1 MKGVVTQLPARQ
13 PNQGGN
19 ISDEDQNEI
28 WSNTTFNGDL
38 EGA

>member
-19 ISDEDQNEI
+19 ISDENWSEI
-28 WSNTTFNGDL
+28 WANTTFNDDL